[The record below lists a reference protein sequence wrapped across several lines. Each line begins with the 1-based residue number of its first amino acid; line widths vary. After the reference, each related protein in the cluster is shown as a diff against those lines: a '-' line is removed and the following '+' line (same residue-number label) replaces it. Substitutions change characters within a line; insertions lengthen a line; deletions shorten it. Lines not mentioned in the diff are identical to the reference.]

1 MNILFNNIKKEMEK
15 EKPIKKVESDLIQI
29 KEDVKSIKKDI
40 ADIFAILKQKENKK
54 EPIKDNGG
62 WFLF

>member
-15 EKPIKKVESDLIQI
+15 EKPIKKLESDLIQI
-29 KEDVKSIKKDI
+29 KEDVKCIKKDI

-54 EPIKDNGG
+54 DPIKDNGG